1 MSVDFRQR
9 TPSEY
14 AQILWRRKWLI
25 VLPAVAVACAV
36 GWVVWSLPNI
46 YESTTL
52 LTVKR
57 PTIPTVMV
65 PSMSE
70 EDLSMR
76 INNINQ
82 QVQSRSSLEPLIL
95 KYGLYKEDRTRGVT
109 MEEIVDRMRNHIRI
123 EIENSEE
130 RNSNPAFRI
139 AFKGRDPQTTRAVTS
154 ELASKYVNAQA
165 EDAQGV
171 AKQTQK
177 FFETQAAEAKKE
189 LDDIEN
195 NRLDYMIANV
205 NKLPSSMAS
214 LIGQL
219 SGLREQQK
227 TLLTEIG
234 RMRDMRSLLTRQMGD
249 YQEQTSRDNTEV
261 AEDMADPK
269 KTQAYGMLL
278 SQKAG
283 LEAELQEMR
292 TTLTE
297 QNPDLKSKQ
306 AQLDSINRNMQ
317 QMETDA
323 AAKVERYRS
332 TREGRADM
340 GAKRIGYE
348 IDKLEAEIARHEGVM
363 AKGDAEI
370 GELQKRINSE
380 PDVEV
385 ALESMNRDFETKK
398 GLYDQLLEKKRDADL
413 SATVQINA
421 QGETIVV
428 VDPANLPQ
436 KPVAPKR
443 LTLVGL
449 GLFLGLGVGVMLAL
463 LVEVPR
469 LLTIQTVDDASHYSG
484 LPVLAS
490 VPDLLTPQ
498 EARSLPQRRV
508 VWLAAGIVATI
519 VSIPLLALA
528 LKLSHLFD
536 RFVT

>member
-1 MSVDFRQR
+1 
-9 TPSEY
+9 
-14 AQILWRRKWLI
+14 
-25 VLPAVAVACAV
+25 
-36 GWVVWSLPNI
+36 
-46 YESTTL
+46 
-52 LTVKR
+52 
-57 PTIPTVMV
+57 
-65 PSMSE
+65 
-70 EDLSMR
+70 
-76 INNINQ
+76 
-82 QVQSRSSLEPLIL
+82 
-95 KYGLYKEDRTRGVT
+95 
-109 MEEIVDRMRNHIRI
+109 MEEIVDRMRNNIRI
-123 EIENSEE
+123 EIENNEE

-139 AFKGRDPQTTRAVTS
+139 AFKGRDPQTTKAITS

-189 LDDIEN
+189 LDEIEN

-205 NKLPSSMAS
+205 NRLPSSTQS

-219 SGLREQQK
+219 TGLREQQK
-227 TLLTEIG
+227 TLMTEIG
-234 RMRDMRSLLTRQMGD
+234 RMRDMRTLLSRQLGD
-249 YQEQTSRDNTEV
+249 YQEQSARDNSEV
-261 AEDMADPK
+261 AEEMADPK

-278 SQKAG
+278 SQKASI
-283 LEAELQEMR
+283 EAELQEMR

-297 QNPDLKSKQ
+297 QNPDLKRKQ
-306 AQLDSINRNMQ
+306 AQLDSIVREMK

-323 AAKVERYRS
+323 TAKVERYRS
-332 TREGRADM
+332 GREGRADL

-348 IDKLEAEIARHEGVM
+348 IDKLEAEIARHETVM
-363 AKGDAEI
+363 AQGDAQI
-370 GELQKRINSE
+370 GELQKRINSV

-385 ALESMNRDFETKK
+385 ALESMNRDYQTKK

-443 LTLVGL
+443 LTLIGL
-449 GLFLGLGVGVMLAL
+449 GLCLGLGVGVMLAM

-469 LLTIQTVDDASHYSG
+469 LLTIQSVDDASHYSG

-508 VWLAAGIVATI
+508 LWLAAGVIATI

-528 LKLSHLFD
+528 LKLSHVFD